1 MIIKKIK
8 LNNIRSYLDKE
19 IIFSEGRTLLS
30 GDIGSGKSTILLAL
44 DFALFGLQKGNLS
57 GNSLLR
63 NGKKE
68 GYVEM
73 HFDIENKSYALRRT
87 LKRGTAVSQES
98 GYIIEDDVKKDLSP
112 IEIKQAVLDIL
123 NYPRDLLTK
132 TKSLIYRYTVYTPQ
146 EEMKYI
152 LAEDKDLRLDILR
165 KLFGIDKYKKVKDNV
180 KIFNSRLREKVREYS
195 GYIIDI
201 DEKLKHKDELEKSTI
216 TLNTSLISLNQGLS
230 LINNDIEDKNKEI
243 KLLENQNKE
252 LANLKKEFEIIH
264 LNIDHKI
271 SLRNENKSRIEYLDD
286 YVKTLKKE
294 LKDVEEVSKE
304 ELQSKENEIKFME
317 STINSIRY
325 NVNETEIKI
334 KNSKLIKANIIKLDI
349 CPVCKQNVSKDHI
362 NHMNENED
370 SAIKENEE
378 LINLHRENLKEAEN
392 KLNNLKKEN
401 EELKTSRHEF
411 ELNKMKIKNLEE
423 KEKELARLNEA
434 NEKLKEEVGIINAKK
449 SAVSES
455 IKTFKDIED
464 KYNKE
469 REILNSLLAKQRVIE
484 INIASSRREI
494 DDKEKELLNLM
505 KEIERKNIAR
515 ENLDKLNKLKF
526 WLENE
531 FVLLIDAI
539 EKNVMLRIYND
550 FNSLF
555 QKWSDML
562 IDNENMRIRL
572 SEEFSPIIE
581 QNGYDIEYEFLSGGE
596 KTAMALAYRLALNQ
610 IINNLISD
618 IKTKDLLILD
628 EPTDGFSDEQLDKVR
643 LVLDE
648 LKIRQIIL
656 VSHEVKIENFVDRII
671 RLEKKNHV
679 TEII

>member
-19 IIFSEGRTLLS
+19 IILSEGRTLLS

-98 GYIIEDDVKKDLSP
+98 GYIIEDNVKRDLSP

>member
-1 MIIKKIK
+1 MIIKKIQ

-98 GYIIEDDVKKDLSP
+98 GYIIEDNVKRDLSP

>member
-98 GYIIEDDVKKDLSP
+98 GYIIEDNVKRDLSP

>member
-1 MIIKKIK
+1 MMGK
-8 LNNIRSYLDKE
+8 L
-19 IIFSEGRTLLS
+19 
-30 GDIGSGKSTILLAL
+30 
-44 DFALFGLQKGNLS
+44 
-57 GNSLLR
+57 
-63 NGKKE
+63 
-68 GYVEM
+68 
-73 HFDIENKSYALRRT
+73 
-87 LKRGTAVSQES
+87 
-98 GYIIEDDVKKDLSP
+98 
-112 IEIKQAVLDIL
+112 
-123 NYPRDLLTK
+123 
-132 TKSLIYRYTVYTPQ
+132 
-146 EEMKYI
+146 
-152 LAEDKDLRLDILR
+152 
-165 KLFGIDKYKKVKDNV
+165 
-180 KIFNSRLREKVREYS
+180 
-195 GYIIDI
+195 
-201 DEKLKHKDELEKSTI
+201 
-216 TLNTSLISLNQGLS
+216 
-230 LINNDIEDKNKEI
+230 
-243 KLLENQNKE
+243 
-252 LANLKKEFEIIH
+252 
-264 LNIDHKI
+264 
-271 SLRNENKSRIEYLDD
+271 
-286 YVKTLKKE
+286 
-294 LKDVEEVSKE
+294 
-304 ELQSKENEIKFME
+304 EIKFME

>member
-98 GYIIEDDVKKDLSP
+98 GYIIEDNVKRDLSP

-264 LNIDHKI
+264 LNIGHKI